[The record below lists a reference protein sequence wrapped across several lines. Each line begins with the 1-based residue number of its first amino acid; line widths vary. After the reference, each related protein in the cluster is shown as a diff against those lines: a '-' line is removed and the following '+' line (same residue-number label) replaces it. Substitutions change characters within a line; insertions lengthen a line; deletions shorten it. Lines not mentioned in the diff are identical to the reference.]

1 MDPVCNKRN
10 HPWEFNINELPAT
23 DDTTLLASKPFPKC
37 KHCGDMARPNVSFFE
52 DYNFNEMITKNQSKR
67 FLDWIEHNKN
77 SKLLIME
84 MGCGLSVH
92 SIRFKLKNNQYT
104 MLSNEWK
111 LPKSLMT
118 QHQTNMVRI
127 NPECY
132 EIDTYCLNIP
142 LGAKQALKML

>member
-1 MDPVCNKRN
+1 
-10 HPWEFNINELPAT
+10 
-23 DDTTLLASKPFPKC
+23 
-37 KHCGDMARPNVSFFE
+37 
-52 DYNFNEMITKNQSKR
+52 
-67 FLDWIEHNKN
+67 
-77 SKLLIME
+77 ME